1 MLEKNNF
8 ENIRFHNDYPIN
20 LTSTC
25 LPETFPEHWHNYAE
39 MIISLQE
46 GIRYSIN
53 NTVFTLNTHDI
64 LLIHPGELHSLVY
77 NPPGTPSYLLIQF
90 DYSLLLYMTEF
101 KKHQYWLQKFR
112 YFPNGENST
121 LTDTIV
127 TCAHEMF
134 ATDAS
139 DLPFKDTRICCKLYE
154 MFIAIGEYVTS
165 EQFIHFLDNHYSSV
179 KSTATKGTHQ
189 SEITQK
195 MIDVCS
201 YLSQNCTENISLDD
215 AADYAGFSRYHF
227 SRLFKEKAG
236 MTFSDYLAQV
246 RVDHAKRLLA
256 TTDLSI
262 AEVAAAIGYQE
273 ANSFSR
279 LFKTR
284 TGKSPSDYRAAQ
296 RQR

>member
-112 YFPNGENST
+112 YFPNGENSA

-165 EQFIHFLDNHYSSV
+165 EQFIHFLDNH
-179 KSTATKGTHQ
+179 KG
-189 SEITQK
+189 
-195 MIDVCS
+195 
-201 YLSQNCTENISLDD
+201 D
-215 AADYAGFSRYHF
+215 AP
-227 SRLFKEKAG
+227 
-236 MTFSDYLAQV
+236 
-246 RVDHAKRLLA
+246 
-256 TTDLSI
+256 I
-262 AEVAAAIGYQE
+262 
-273 ANSFSR
+273 
-279 LFKTR
+279 
-284 TGKSPSDYRAAQ
+284 
-296 RQR
+296 

>member
-112 YFPNGENST
+112 YFPNGENSA

-127 TCAHEMF
+127 ACAHEMF

-227 SRLFKEKAG
+227 PGCLRNLPVFP
-236 MTFSDYLAQV
+236 MWN
-246 RVDHAKRLLA
+246 LL
-256 TTDLSI
+256 
-262 AEVAAAIGYQE
+262 
-273 ANSFSR
+273 
-279 LFKTR
+279 
-284 TGKSPSDYRAAQ
+284 Q
-296 RQR
+296 RSV